1 MPEKIRPYCNISLL
15 YDKVNDLI
23 NAELFALKGLKK
35 DPNNEELLYMLAYLY
50 SKDNKIEKA
59 KKVVENLVKLDP
71 SNTNY
76 LNFLN
81 QLKSRT

>member
-1 MPEKIRPYCNISLL
+1 MPENIRPYQNISLL

-35 DPNNEELLYMLAYLY
+35 DANNQDLLYLLAYRY

-59 KKVVENLVKLDP
+59 KK
-71 SNTNY
+71 S
-76 LNFLN
+76 
-81 QLKSRT
+81 S